1 MMILTD
7 EQRQRIAEEEYE
19 KHTVGSPV
27 LIDDD
32 NSEFSIGY
40 VSQIEDSISGF
51 QAYVVTDVK
60 LPPHPTKADYAQ
72 VKHVTML
79 YRGSTGPDQWQKHPV
94 DVVADWVGNDLP
106 MAMRILLPDQ
116 TPTKGTAQLRKAA
129 TFTNK
134 TLKQYPNAT
143 FEFYGHSLGSM
154 TVQYGVTSVSDK
166 NLSRISG
173 VYIYNGP
180 NTYRVLNEYQR
191 KRAKLLHDRIY
202 NYVDPHD
209 IIGMGFDQ
217 KEGAVGQV
225 FVVNTKKVNDI
236 VLQHMWHGYQYD
248 QYGNM
253 TDVNGRFVHANV
265 LLPID
270 IDSDNRLDT
279 KVEELYLGFRNYFD
293 SSTSARYGVLSD
305 KQTIVINAGVL
316 TNLAQ
321 NLQSSIS
328 GDLQTI
334 RHITE
339 KCQAKNDAIKDSF
352 EERKKRVSEN
362 IKALLA
368 TNGLTDTFNSLQSSL
383 ERLVGQQDL
392 FDMLSHSASLDYPFS
407 YDEIPYVNNNRLN
420 LAMYDSELASL
431 NTKSLQLASSAQHE
445 KSGWIDSI
453 IGRSTLLKSWQII
466 DEASRQLLKESD
478 KTFEGTGLRESKVD
492 GISDSLKEVF
502 SVELQDIIE
511 LEKMIINTSELILG
525 VSQNVTATDNWLGN
539 SLKNGQFQGSADVV
553 CVPSSYDAYLERT
566 GLLDDV
572 RDILQAF
579 DEQVEQKSRDYSR
592 KVASVYA
599 STFSRLFDTLDYW
612 TTEVN
617 IFKNIVTVLERRF
630 SDRVYVERTEIK
642 DETSTTT
649 RSYWG
654 NLGALYPCRIRS
666 GIASARAEVCPLVPA
681 LTDTI
686 QRVNTARHRLQNLHG
701 DLSRLIEKGVYS
713 ALDLDDIITSQKMV
727 GRLLD
732 KIIVEL
738 SFVKATIEAS
748 MSGQAASAMVNHLA
762 LLLKRLGYF
771 SQLVADCFGTQ
782 VTKVPNKAP
791 ARASHKVK
799 RFSLNNPLALQ

>member
-1 MMILTD
+1 ML
-7 EQRQRIAEEEYE
+7 ELY
-19 KHTVGSPV
+19 
-27 LIDDD
+27 
-32 NSEFSIGY
+32 NFFF
-40 VSQIEDSISGF
+40 F
-51 QAYVVTDVK
+51 QAEDGIR
-60 LPPHPTKADYAQ
+60 D
-72 VKHVTML
+72 
-79 YRGSTGPDQWQKHPV
+79 
-94 DVVADWVGNDLP
+94 
-106 MAMRILLPDQ
+106 I
-116 TPTKGTAQLRKAA
+116 
-129 TFTNK
+129 
-134 TLKQYPNAT
+134 
-143 FEFYGHSLGSM
+143 
-154 TVQYGVTSVSDK
+154 GVT
-166 NLSRISG
+166 G
-173 VYIYNGP
+173 VQTCALPI
-180 NTYRVLNEYQR
+180 
-191 KRAKLLHDRIY
+191 
-202 NYVDPHD
+202 
-209 IIGMGFDQ
+209 
-217 KEGAVGQV
+217 
-225 FVVNTKKVNDI
+225 
-236 VLQHMWHGYQYD
+236 
-248 QYGNM
+248 
-253 TDVNGRFVHANV
+253 

-305 KQTIVINAGVL
+305 KPTIILNAGVL

-321 NLQSSIS
+321 NLQSSIF

-334 RHITE
+334 RHIIE
-339 KCQAKNDAIKDSF
+339 KCQAKNDAIKASF

-407 YDEIPYVNNNRLN
+407 YDEIPYVNNNCLN

-511 LEKMIINTSELILG
+511 LKKMIINTSELILG
-525 VSQNVTATDNWLGN
+525 VSQNVTAIDNWLGN

-553 CVPSSYDAYLERT
+553 SVPSSYDAYLERT

-642 DETSTTT
+642 AETSTTT

-791 ARASHKVK
+791 ARASYKAK

>member
-1 MMILTD
+1 M
-7 EQRQRIAEEEYE
+7 
-19 KHTVGSPV
+19 
-27 LIDDD
+27 
-32 NSEFSIGY
+32 
-40 VSQIEDSISGF
+40 
-51 QAYVVTDVK
+51 
-60 LPPHPTKADYAQ
+60 
-72 VKHVTML
+72 
-79 YRGSTGPDQWQKHPV
+79 
-94 DVVADWVGNDLP
+94 
-106 MAMRILLPDQ
+106 
-116 TPTKGTAQLRKAA
+116 
-129 TFTNK
+129 
-134 TLKQYPNAT
+134 
-143 FEFYGHSLGSM
+143 
-154 TVQYGVTSVSDK
+154 
-166 NLSRISG
+166 
-173 VYIYNGP
+173 
-180 NTYRVLNEYQR
+180 
-191 KRAKLLHDRIY
+191 
-202 NYVDPHD
+202 
-209 IIGMGFDQ
+209 
-217 KEGAVGQV
+217 
-225 FVVNTKKVNDI
+225 
-236 VLQHMWHGYQYD
+236 
-248 QYGNM
+248 
-253 TDVNGRFVHANV
+253 
-265 LLPID
+265 
-270 IDSDNRLDT
+270 
-279 KVEELYLGFRNYFD
+279 
-293 SSTSARYGVLSD
+293 
-305 KQTIVINAGVL
+305 
-316 TNLAQ
+316 
-321 NLQSSIS
+321 
-328 GDLQTI
+328 
-334 RHITE
+334 
-339 KCQAKNDAIKDSF
+339 
-352 EERKKRVSEN
+352 
-362 IKALLA
+362 
-368 TNGLTDTFNSLQSSL
+368 

-466 DEASRQLLKESD
+466 DEVSRQLLKESD
-478 KTFEGTGLRESKVD
+478 KTFEGTGLRESKAD

-502 SVELQDIIE
+502 RVELQDIIE

-525 VSQNVTATDNWLGN
+525 VSQNVTAIDNWLGN

-553 CVPSSYDAYLERT
+553 SVPSSYDAYLERT

-617 IFKNIVTVLERRF
+617 LFKNIVTVLERRF

-642 DETSTTT
+642 AETSTTT

-666 GIASARAEVCPLVPA
+666 GISSARAEVCPLVPA

-727 GRLLD
+727 GRLLN

-748 MSGQAASAMVNHLA
+748 MSGKAASAMVSHLA

-791 ARASHKVK
+791 VRASHQAK